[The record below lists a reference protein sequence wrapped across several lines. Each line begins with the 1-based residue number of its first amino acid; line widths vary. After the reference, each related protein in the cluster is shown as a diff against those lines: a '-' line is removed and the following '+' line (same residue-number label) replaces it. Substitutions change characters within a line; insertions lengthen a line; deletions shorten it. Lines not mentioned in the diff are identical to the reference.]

1 MVFCCDE
8 VVEDVDFAVRL
19 LAGSVDEVLAPG
31 LAGELVED
39 EELVAL
45 EPIPMIPMIPAG
57 TEDSV
62 LLAAVIEELAASEP
76 ATDPVDKEDEEIVP
90 LPDATSELAEE
101 SIPELINDL
110 VKDEELVLSVA
121 VGELAAES
129 TDRPAEVRRLIV

>member
-1 MVFCCDE
+1 
-8 VVEDVDFAVRL
+8 
-19 LAGSVDEVLAPG
+19 
-31 LAGELVED
+31 
-39 EELVAL
+39 
-45 EPIPMIPMIPAG
+45 MIPMIPAG